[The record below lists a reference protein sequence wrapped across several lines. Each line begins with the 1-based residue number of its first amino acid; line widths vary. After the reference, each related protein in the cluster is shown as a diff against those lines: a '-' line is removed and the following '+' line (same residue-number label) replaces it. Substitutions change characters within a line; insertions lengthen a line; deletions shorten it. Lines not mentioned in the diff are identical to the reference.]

1 MPRGACRPATDWS
14 PVVNAN
20 PAEEGP
26 PHRDVAQRI
35 GRFLRGL
42 ERARRQPNRRE
53 AYHLRLALEHLR
65 AGQHADGDMAM
76 ANAERCA
83 PLPTQVASL
92 ITTNDPVTVVQLQQQ
107 LEEVLAVSKDATP
120 SP

>member
-1 MPRGACRPATDWS
+1 MNTNPA
-14 PVVNAN
+14 
-20 PAEEGP
+20 AEEGT

-65 AGQHADGDMAM
+65 SSQFADSDEAM
-76 ANAERCA
+76 KNAERCA
-83 PLPTQVASL
+83 PLPAQVASL
-92 ITTNDPVTVVQLQQQ
+92 VTTNETLTVVQLQSQ
-107 LEEVLAVSKDATP
+107 LEEVLSGK
-120 SP
+120 S

>member
-1 MPRGACRPATDWS
+1 MNTNPA
-14 PVVNAN
+14 
-20 PAEEGP
+20 AEEGN

-65 AGQHADGDMAM
+65 AAQYADSDVAM
-76 ANAERCA
+76 KDAERCA
-83 PLPTQVASL
+83 PLPAQVASL
-92 ITTNDPVTVVQLQQQ
+92 ITTNESVTVVQLQNQ
-107 LEEVLAVSKDATP
+107 LEEVIAGKS
-120 SP
+120 

>member
-1 MPRGACRPATDWS
+1 M
-14 PVVNAN
+14 NLN
-20 PAEEGP
+20 PAAEDGT

-65 AGQHADGDMAM
+65 AAQYADSDEAM
-76 ANAERCA
+76 KNAERCA
-83 PLPTQVASL
+83 PLPAQVASL
-92 ITTNDPVTVVQLQQQ
+92 ITTNEPVTVIQLQKQ
-107 LEEVLAVSKDATP
+107 LDEALADKT
-120 SP
+120 

>member
-1 MPRGACRPATDWS
+1 MSAQQPNWS
-14 PVVNAN
+14 SVVNLN
-20 PAEEGP
+20 PAAEEGT

-65 AGQHADGDMAM
+65 TEQYADSDEAM
-76 ANAERCA
+76 KNAERCA
-83 PLPTQVASL
+83 PLPAQVASL
-92 ITTNDPVTVVQLQQQ
+92 ITTNEPVTVVQLQQQ
-107 LEEVLAVSKDATP
+107 LEEVLAAKS
-120 SP
+120 

>member
-1 MPRGACRPATDWS
+1 MNTNPA
-14 PVVNAN
+14 
-20 PAEEGP
+20 AEEGT

-65 AGQHADGDMAM
+65 TEQYADSDEAM
-76 ANAERCA
+76 KNAERCA
-83 PLPTQVASL
+83 PLPAQVASL
-92 ITTNDPVTVVQLQQQ
+92 VTTNEPVTVVQLQGL
-107 LEEVLAVSKDATP
+107 LEEVLAEKP
-120 SP
+120 

>member
-1 MPRGACRPATDWS
+1 MNTNPA
-14 PVVNAN
+14 
-20 PAEEGP
+20 AEEGP

-65 AGQHADGDMAM
+65 AAQYADSEDAM
-76 ANAERCA
+76 KDAERCA
-83 PLPTQVASL
+83 PLPAQVASL
-92 ITTNDPVTVVQLQQQ
+92 VTTNEPVTVIQLQGQ
-107 LEEVLAVSKDATP
+107 LDEVLSARP
-120 SP
+120 